1 MRQKH
6 CKSFFEYRQRANV
19 HPRLKGMIITMYHSY
34 KHPLPDFLVQYE
46 QYMRVIKNRAERTVE
61 QYENDIILFLCFY
74 KAKKEGLSTLPD
86 DHNEIDVSEMDVSY
100 LSTVRPEH
108 IYEFLTYVANE
119 RGNRATARARKLT
132 ALKSLFKYLT
142 VTSHQLKDNPAK
154 DIDSP
159 HTRTAL
165 PKFLSLEE
173 SLELLNAV
181 KDDTASATRERDYA
195 ILTLFLNCGLRLSE
209 LCGIN
214 INDLDREFT
223 SVRILGKGS
232 KERMVYLN
240 DACSDAIKSY
250 LKVRAQDQQIKDKN
264 ALFIS
269 SRQHN
274 RISKKTVQW
283 LVKKYLT
290 AAGLGQKHYS
300 THKLRH
306 TAATLM
312 YRTGKV
318 DVRVLKDI
326 LGHEQLNTT
335 QIYTHVSDESMR
347 EAMTENP
354 LSSLK
359 AELPKST
366 KGNNNTNN
374 NTENKE

>member
-1 MRQKH
+1 
-6 CKSFFEYRQRANV
+6 
-19 HPRLKGMIITMYHSY
+19 MYSSY
-34 KHPLPDFLVQYE
+34 KKPLPEFLTEYE
-46 QYMRVIKNRAERTVE
+46 QYMRVIKNRGERTVE
-61 QYENDIILFLCFY
+61 QYENDLVLFLCFY
-74 KAKKEGLSTLPD
+74 KAKREGLSTLPE
-86 DHNEIDVSEMDVSY
+86 DHNDINISDMTEEYIAQ
-100 LSTVRPEH
+100 VRPEN
-108 IYEFLTYVANE
+108 IYDFLAYVANE
-119 RGNRATARARKLT
+119 RGNKATARARKLT
-132 ALKSLFKYLT
+132 AIKSLFKYLT
-142 VTSHQLKDNPAK
+142 VTTHRLKNNPAK
-154 DIDSP
+154 DIDAP
-159 HTRTAL
+159 HTRSAL

-173 SLELLNAV
+173 SLDLLQAV
-181 KDDTASATRERDYA
+181 TDDPTSQTKERDYA

-214 INDLDREFT
+214 LGDMDREIT
-223 SVRILGKGS
+223 CLRVLGKGA

-240 DACSDAIKSY
+240 EACSDAIKNY
-250 LKVRAQDQQIKDKN
+250 LVVRSQDNQIKDKN

-283 LVKKYLT
+283 LVKKYLSQ
-290 AAGLGQKHYS
+290 AGLGQKHYS

-312 YRTGKV
+312 YRTGNV

-354 LSSLK
+354 LSKVKTKFPAPIK
-359 AELPKST
+359 AFTPEGEDEEQT
-366 KGNNNTNN
+366 
-374 NTENKE
+374 

>member
-1 MRQKH
+1 
-6 CKSFFEYRQRANV
+6 
-19 HPRLKGMIITMYHSY
+19 MYSSY
-34 KHPLPDFLVQYE
+34 KYPLPDFLTEYE

-61 QYENDIILFLCFY
+61 QYENDLVLFLCFY
-74 KAKKEGLSTLPD
+74 KAKREGLSTSPD
-86 DHNEIDVSEMDVSY
+86 SHNDVDISTMTVEY
-100 LSTVRPEH
+100 LASVKPENV
-108 IYEFLTYVANE
+108 YEFLTYVANE
-119 RGNRATARARKLT
+119 RGNKATARARKLT
-132 ALKSLFKYLT
+132 AIKSLFKYLT
-142 VTSHQLKDNPAK
+142 VTTHRLSNNPAK
-154 DIDSP
+154 DIDAP

-173 SLELLNAV
+173 SLDLLQAV
-181 KDDTASATRERDYA
+181 REDTASKTRERDYA

-214 INDLDREFT
+214 LTDLDKELTALR
-223 SVRILGKGS
+223 VLGKGS

-240 DACSDAIKSY
+240 AACSDAIRAY
-250 LKVRAQDQQIKDKN
+250 LAVRGQDTQIKDKN

-283 LVKKYLT
+283 LVKKYLSS
-290 AAGLGQKHYS
+290 AGLGQKHYS

-354 LSSLK
+354 LSGIKTSFPTAVK
-359 AELPKST
+359 PFN
-366 KGNNNTNN
+366 GNSD
-374 NTENKE
+374 EEDDE

>member
-1 MRQKH
+1 
-6 CKSFFEYRQRANV
+6 
-19 HPRLKGMIITMYHSY
+19 MYNCY
-34 KHPLPDFLVQYE
+34 KYPLPDFLIEYE
-46 QYMRVIKNRAERTVE
+46 QYMRVIKNRSPKTVE
-61 QYENDIILFLCFY
+61 QYENDIVLFLCY
-74 KAKKEGLSTLPD
+74 YRAKREGFSTLPD
-86 DHNEIDVSEMDVSY
+86 DHNEIDISRIDMEY
-100 LSTVRPEH
+100 LAGVRPEN
-108 IYEFLTYVANE
+108 IYDFLTYVANE

-142 VTSHQLKDNPAK
+142 VTVHKLPNNPAK
-154 DIDSP
+154 DIDAPS
-159 HTRTAL
+159 TRTAL

-173 SLELLNAV
+173 SLLLLNAIRE
-181 KDDTASATRERDYA
+181 DTASLTRERDYA
-195 ILTLFLNCGLRLSE
+195 IMTLFLNCGLRLSE

-214 INDLDREFT
+214 LGDIDREFT
-223 SVRILGKGS
+223 AMRVLGKGS

-240 DACSDAIKSY
+240 QACAEAIKAY
-250 LKVRAQDQQIKDKN
+250 LPIRAQDSQIKDKN

-283 LVKKYLT
+283 LVKKYLD

-347 EAMTENP
+347 DAMSENP
-354 LSSLK
+354 LSSISPSL
-359 AELPKST
+359 SSDS
-366 KGNNNTNN
+366 NTN
-374 NTENKE
+374 EDGE

>member
-1 MRQKH
+1 
-6 CKSFFEYRQRANV
+6 
-19 HPRLKGMIITMYHSY
+19 MYSSY
-34 KHPLPDFLVQYE
+34 KKPLPVFLTEYE
-46 QYMRVIKNRAERTVE
+46 QYMRVIKNRGERTVE
-61 QYENDIILFLCFY
+61 QYENDLVLFLCFY
-74 KAKKEGLSTLPD
+74 KAKREGLSTLPE
-86 DHNEIDVSEMDVSY
+86 DHNDIDISDMTEDY
-100 LSTVRPEH
+100 IAQVRPEN
-108 IYEFLTYVANE
+108 IYDFLAYVANE
-119 RGNRATARARKLT
+119 RGNKATARARKLT
-132 ALKSLFKYLT
+132 AIKSLFKYLT
-142 VTSHQLKDNPAK
+142 VTTHRLKNNPAK
-154 DIDSP
+154 DIDAP
-159 HTRTAL
+159 HTRSAL

-173 SLELLNAV
+173 SLDLLQAV
-181 KDDTASATRERDYA
+181 TDDPTSQTRERDYA

-214 INDLDREFT
+214 LGDMDREIT
-223 SVRILGKGS
+223 CLRVLGKGA

-240 DACSDAIKSY
+240 EACSDAIKNY
-250 LKVRAQDQQIKDKN
+250 LAVRSQDNQIKDKN

-283 LVKKYLT
+283 LVKKYLSQ
-290 AAGLGQKHYS
+290 AGLGQKHYS

-312 YRTGKV
+312 YRTGNV

-354 LSSLK
+354 LSK
-359 AELPKST
+359 VKTKFPAPVKSFT
-366 KGNNNTNN
+366 PEGEDEDQT
-374 NTENKE
+374 

>member
-1 MRQKH
+1 VY
-6 CKSFFEYRQRANV
+6 S
-19 HPRLKGMIITMYHSY
+19 SY
-34 KHPLPDFLVQYE
+34 KYPLPVFLIQYE

-61 QYENDIILFLCFY
+61 QYENDLVLFLCFY
-74 KAKKEGLSTLPD
+74 KAKREGLPTSPD
-86 DHNEIDVSEMDVSY
+86 KHNDINISDMTVNYISS
-100 LSTVRPEH
+100 VRPEN
-108 IYEFLTYVANE
+108 IYEFLTYAANE
-119 RGNRATARARKLT
+119 RGNKATARARKLT
-132 ALKSLFKYLT
+132 AIKSLFKYLT
-142 VTSHQLKDNPAK
+142 VTTHELSNNPAK

-173 SLELLNAV
+173 SLSLLQAV
-181 KDDTASATRERDYA
+181 REDTASKTRERDYA

-214 INDLDREFT
+214 LSDLDKELTTLR
-223 SVRILGKGS
+223 VLGKGA

-240 DACSDAIKSY
+240 AACSDAIRAY
-250 LKVRAQDQQIKDKN
+250 LTVRAQDTQIKDKN

-283 LVKKYLT
+283 LVKKYLSN
-290 AAGLGQKHYS
+290 AGLGQKHYS

-354 LSSLK
+354 LAGVK
-359 AELPKST
+359 TAFPNAPKPF
-366 KGNNNTNN
+366 KPDEEDANEG
-374 NTENKE
+374 